1 MRSLGAPLLIMFALS
16 SCTTATP
23 ILPVP
28 AATVPM
34 RTTFDP
40 SEVAFFNE
48 TGTNSVKGSA
58 FIRQQGG
65 GVVSCAGNEVYLIPQ
80 GTYSTERMGII
91 YGKTSSAGFNL
102 AGWRGRQMPV
112 PPVDA
117 YRSHQRETT
126 CDIDGKFEFRNI
138 AAGSYFVVTR
148 VTWTISHSTQG
159 GSLMA
164 PITFADNNEVKSVV
178 LSPRDSGASDP
189 AL

>member
-91 YGKTSSAGFNL
+91 YGKTSSAGFNS
-102 AGWRGRQMPV
+102 ARGGRQMPV

-138 AAGSYFVVTR
+138 AAGSFFIITR

-178 LSPRDSGASDP
+178 LSPRNSGTSDP